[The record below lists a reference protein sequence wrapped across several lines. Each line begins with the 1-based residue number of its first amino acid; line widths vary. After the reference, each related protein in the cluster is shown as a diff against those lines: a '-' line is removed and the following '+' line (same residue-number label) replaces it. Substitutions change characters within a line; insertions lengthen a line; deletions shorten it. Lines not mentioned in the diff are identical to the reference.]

1 LEPQHELLLIV
12 ALKALAELAGLFMT
26 GRGLLYVL
34 IGQKREVN
42 GVYQLFSLL
51 TNPLIH
57 ATRIITPRIVA
68 DRHIPFAAALLVFW
82 VWLGATYWKAAVCT
96 SGLVACMPQSH

>member
-1 LEPQHELLLIV
+1 MEPQHELLLVV
-12 ALKALAELAGLFMT
+12 ALKALAELAGLFLT

-51 TNPLIH
+51 TDPLIH
-57 ATRIITPRIVA
+57 ATRIITPRMVT
-68 DRHIPFAAALLVFW
+68 DRHIPVAAALLVFW

-96 SGLVACMPQSH
+96 SGLIACIAQSQ

>member
-1 LEPQHELLLIV
+1 MV
-12 ALKALAELAGLFMT
+12 ALKALAELAGLFLT

-51 TNPLIH
+51 TDPLIH
-57 ATRIITPRIVA
+57 ATRIITPRMVT
-68 DRHIPFAAALLVFW
+68 DRHIPVAAALLVFW

-96 SGLVACMPQSH
+96 SGLIACIAQSQ